1 MSKKLIVGCFIL
13 ACALGSIPL
22 FKVFAQGTSLAE
34 QQIILIQDNCISSKT
49 TLNQLHVSDA
59 LLRVNMGQA
68 YESMTTKLMDKF
80 NNRISSNSLS
90 NSDLV
95 AVSKDYVSALDGF
108 RLDYIAYE
116 AQLSL
121 ALKVDCEKQ
130 PVDFYDAISVAYK
143 GRNIV
148 HDDVLKLNQYIDKY
162 QLALDKFEKDYQ
174 AIGEGTKK

>member
-1 MSKKLIVGCFIL
+1 MSKKLFVTCFLL

-22 FKVFAQGTSLAE
+22 VKAFAQGTTLSD
-34 QQIILIQDNCISSKT
+34 QQITLIKDNCVSSRN

-59 LLRVNMGQA
+59 LLRVNMGQV
-68 YESMTTKLMDKF
+68 YESMSTKLMDKF
-80 NNRISSNSLS
+80 NSRISYNSLS

-95 AVSKDYVSALDGF
+95 AVSKDYVSTLDEF

-121 ALKVDCEKQ
+121 ALKIDCEKK
-130 PVDFYDAISVAYK
+130 PADFYDAISVAYK
-143 GRNIV
+143 GRNQV

-174 AIGEGTKK
+174 AIGEGSKK